1 MVHLPAYKMVPL
13 GDSALII
20 DFGNI
25 ISRPVNDAV
34 VSIFKKIQ
42 QSPIEGMIE
51 AVPAYSSLAVYYDVL
66 SLRKKITDEQTVF
79 QLMKNKMID
88 LLQEENE
95 PLFINEKKEISIPV
109 CYEKEFATDLKWMSL
124 QINIPADEIIQLH
137 TSTTYHVFMLGFL
150 PGFAYMGEVPDKI
163 AVPRKPQPVQVAA
176 GSVGIAGKQTG
187 VYPFSSPGGW
197 QIIGR
202 TPVKFFDKEKKEPTL
217 LKAGDSVQFYSI
229 SKDEFENIKSRH
241 S

>member
-42 QSPIEGMIE
+42 LSPIEGMIE